1 MKNTITF
8 TALICLFLIIGCK
21 KKCEQKEVLYTVLE
35 KTKKEIPYTGFD
47 TLTFV
52 RTSVGDTH
60 VFIGLGKTLDYKF
73 SRAAADCSDTYKREN
88 YFYKYVSKTFNSPII
103 IGYNTPGSTTY
114 HYLEFKN
121 QKFDGNLNFNTA
133 APLIDSLKVLDKYYY
148 NVDALP
154 NVNLYTSPFIAYF
167 DEFVGCIK
175 IKFIDGETWELL
187 SIKN

>member
-35 KTKKEIPYTGFD
+35 ETKKEIPYTGFD

-60 VFIGLGKTLDYKF
+60 VFIGQGKTFDYKF
-73 SRAAADCSDTYKREN
+73 SRDAADCSDTYKREN
-88 YFYKYVSKTFNSPII
+88 YYYTYVSKTFNNPII
-103 IGYNTPGSTTY
+103 VGYNSISSTY
-114 HYLEFKN
+114 DHYLQFKQ
-121 QKFDGNLNFNTA
+121 QKFEGYFYFNTA
-133 APLIDSLKVLDKYYY
+133 APLIDSLKVLGKYYY
-148 NVDALP
+148 KVDAMP
-154 NVNLYTSPFIAYF
+154 NNNQYSSPYIAFF

-175 IKFIDGETWELL
+175 IKLTNGETWELL